1 MDDSEIR
8 DNIRRLSSAREEA
21 LEDTRFSDDGSE
33 RSRPAEPP
41 PSAAIRPPSKHA
53 HPFSYHVL
61 TLMAP
66 FAMFGLL
73 ARLGLQALTNFDGE
87 AVFPLAWVQGAGCF
101 LWGSQ
106 QAFANQYHNCAWRNF
121 WRVAVIIFTHR
132 DTLSSYAPLYF
143 AIATGALFSR

>member
-1 MDDSEIR
+1 MDDSEVR

-21 LEDTRFSDDGSE
+21 LEDTRFSDENSE

-41 PSAAIRPPSKHA
+41 PSAAIRPPFKHA
-53 HPFSYHVL
+53 HPFSHHIL

-87 AVFPLAWVQGAGCF
+87 AVFPLAWVQGMGCF
-101 LWGSQ
+101 FMGIVAGLREPISQ
-106 QAFANQYHNCAWRNF
+106 LCVEEFLAGGCSTTYP
-121 WRVAVIIFTHR
+121 
-132 DTLSSYAPLYF
+132 S
-143 AIATGALFSR
+143 

>member
-21 LEDTRFSDDGSE
+21 LEDTRFSDESSE

-101 LWGSQ
+101 FMGIAAGLREPISQ
-106 QAFANQYHNCAWRNF
+106 LCVEKFLAGGCNTIYP
-121 WRVAVIIFTHR
+121 
-132 DTLSSYAPLYF
+132 S
-143 AIATGALFSR
+143 